1 MSRLMKDSGVE
12 WIGLIP
18 DTWKLIRGKY
28 LFTERN
34 ERGNKKELQLLSPTQ
49 RYGVVPQE
57 VYEELSGMKA
67 VKLEDSID
75 LASLKSIYVGD
86 YCISLRSF
94 QGGFEYSKYNGVVSP
109 AYHVFHKTKLLD
121 DGYYRY
127 LFKDRSFIDKMASLT
142 KTFRDGKS
150 IAFVDFSG
158 SFIPFPPVEE
168 QRRIASFLN
177 HKCEEINGVI
187 AETEKTIE
195 EYKALKQSII
205 TETVTKGVRGKR
217 TMKYSGIEW
226 VGQIPSEWDVVRIKT
241 LFDYR
246 NERNNKPL
254 EEVNLISLYTD
265 KGVVQHCDLEE
276 TTGNKA
282 SNADGYKLVYQDDIV
297 VNIILCWMGAIGRSS
312 YSGVTSPAYD
322 VYSPK
327 PKTNSEFYHY
337 YFRTSGFSGDCYK
350 YGRGIMA
357 MRWRTYSDEFRALQ
371 VVCPSV
377 EEQDEIVAY
386 LDEKCKAIEKLIE
399 NKQKLLAELES
410 YKKSVIYEYV
420 TGKKEVTV

>member
-1 MSRLMKDSGVE
+1 MAREMKDSGVE

-150 IAFVDFSG
+150 IAFVDFSR

-168 QRRIASFLN
+168 QRRIASFLD

-187 AETEKTIE
+187 DETEKTIE

-205 TETVTKGVRGKR
+205 TEAVTKGVRGKR
-217 TMKYSGIEW
+217 TMKDSGIEW
-226 VGQIPSEWDVVRIKT
+226 IGEIPEEWECKKAKYSITISNGSDPKTEGDIPVYGSGANSFRTCGEYKEGPTVLIGRKGATLHIPHFIEGKYWNVDTAFDVKT
-241 LFDYR
+241 PSGFVLKFYYYLATSFDY
-246 NERNNKPL
+246 KYY
-254 EEVNLISLYTD
+254 IS
-265 KGVVQHCDLEE
+265 Q
-276 TTGNKA
+276 TTLPGMT
-282 SNADGYKLVYQDDIV
+282 Q
-297 VNIILCWMGAIGRSS
+297 
-312 YSGVTSPAYD
+312 
-322 VYSPK
+322 
-327 PKTNSEFYHY
+327 TNYENMFLPVPTH
-337 YFRTSGFSGDCYK
+337 
-350 YGRGIMA
+350 
-357 MRWRTYSDEFRALQ
+357 
-371 VVCPSV
+371 
-377 EEQDEIVAY
+377 EEQDEIVDY
-386 LDEKCKAIEKLIE
+386 LDTKCAELDQLILAKE
-399 NKQKLLAELES
+399 QLLAELES

-420 TGKKEVTV
+420 TGKKEVPACQ